1 MFTLN
6 PHKDLQL
13 ILHPHDLLIDP
24 SPLLPFEPVVCE
36 FLQEL
41 SNFTIQ
47 AGRSNQHPDVVAFGY
62 WCRNAN
68 IQKLKTKFERHYL
81 RMGLGL
87 VFHITP
93 NNVPVNFAFSYVFSL
108 LAGNANI
115 VRLPTRGFAQIDL
128 ICTAIQSVL
137 KDSKFNS
144 ILQRTVFVRYPKNDQ
159 ITSYFSSLANA
170 RIIWG
175 GDEAITAIRQLPIPE
190 KAIEIVFADRSS
202 FCVINSQAILDLDH
216 AQLVNLAEHF
226 FNDVYLMDQNACSS
240 PHLVAWIGSID
251 KTCKAQQKFW
261 DEVLAVVDKKYQLA
275 PIHVINKFTRFCADV
290 LEMTNIESLN
300 ARSNLLY
307 RISLDNIPIKL
318 SELRGSCGYLY
329 EIQVDELSDLVLSID
344 AKLQTMTYFGFDQT
358 QLREFVT
365 HYRLRGI
372 DRIVPIG
379 SALDIG
385 LLWDGYDLI
394 ASLTRAIEIR

>member
-24 SPLLPFEPVVCE
+24 SPLLPFDPVVCE

-41 SNFTIQ
+41 SNFAIQ
-47 AGRSNQHPDVVAFGY
+47 VGRSNQYSDVVAFGY

-115 VRLPTRGFAQIDL
+115 VRLPTREFAQIDL

-137 KDSKFNS
+137 RDSKFNS
-144 ILQRTVFVRYPKNDQ
+144 ILQRTVFVRYPQNDQ

-175 GDEAITAIRQLPIPE
+175 GDEAITAIRQLPLPE
-190 KAIEIVFADRSS
+190 KAIEVVFADRSS
-202 FCVINSQAILDLDH
+202 FCVINARAILDLDH
-216 AQLVNLAEHF
+216 AQLESLAEHF

-251 KTCKAQQKFW
+251 VTRKAQQKFW
-261 DEVLAVVDKKYQLA
+261 DQVLVVVDKKYQLA
-275 PIHVINKFTRFCADV
+275 PIHAINKFTRFCADV
-290 LEMTNIESLN
+290 LEKTNIESLN

-307 RISLDNIPIKL
+307 RIGLDSIPIKL

-329 EIQVDELSDLVLSID
+329 EMRVGELGDLASSID

>member
-13 ILHPHDLLIDP
+13 ILQPSDLSIDP

-41 SNFTIQ
+41 SNLTIHG
-47 AGRSNQHPDVVAFGY
+47 GRSKNYPDVVAFGY

-68 IQKLKTKFERHYL
+68 IHKLKTIFERQYL
-81 RMGLGL
+81 RMGVGL

-115 VRLPTRGFAQIDL
+115 VRLPTHEFAQIDL

-144 ILQRTVFVRYPKNDQ
+144 ILQRTAFVRYPQNNQ
-159 ITSYFSSLANA
+159 ITTYFSSLANA

-175 GDEAITAIRQLPIPE
+175 GDEAINAIRQLPLPE
-190 KAIEIVFADRSS
+190 KAIEVVFADRSS
-202 FCVINSQAILDLDH
+202 FCAINALAILDLDH
-216 AQLVNLAEHF
+216 AQLVNLAEQF

-240 PHLVAWIGSID
+240 PHLVAWIGSSD
-251 KTCKAQQKFW
+251 LTCEAQQKFW
-261 DEVLAVVDKKYQLA
+261 VEVLAVVDNKYQLS
-275 PIHVINKFTRFCADV
+275 PIDAINKFTRLCADI
-290 LEMTNIESLN
+290 LEMTKIESFN
-300 ARSNLLY
+300 AGSNLLY
-307 RISLDNIPIKL
+307 RIGLNDIPIKL
-318 SELRGSCGYLY
+318 SQLRGSCGYLY
-329 EIQVDELSDLVLSID
+329 EMRVGQLSELAPSID

-365 HYRLRGI
+365 HHRLSGI